1 MKLVLNFSMFLLIFF
16 SFSNESFS
24 LTDYQIKRYCKKENK
39 VSICIKDLKE
49 KRSSLEKGKF
59 IEIPVTPYK
68 RWLEIEIEFKFQILI
83 QKDWKHFYS
92 L

>member
-24 LTDYQIKRYCKKENK
+24 LTDFQIKKFCKKEK
-39 VSICIKDLKE
+39 RVSLCIKNLQE
-49 KRSSLEKGKF
+49 KRSDLQKGKL

-68 RWLEIEIEFKFQILI
+68 RYLEIESKFQILI
-83 QKDWKHFYS
+83 RKD
-92 L
+92 